1 MRWPCFLLLASL
13 PLASAATAQTTGS
26 ASSPKSLK
34 FDVAQVPATR
44 DSFVFRLRG
53 QERGWAVWQYEIRPL
68 EMTQEV
74 VYTAASEFRPVEE
87 ERLRVVVNRLTGQPI
102 STFHHIDLFSPGSD
116 TVMVEHD
123 LEVKRGEISG
133 RRRGGTRSGGVII
146 VPVSRPFASGTVLSD
161 YGFLAAAVSNAVPGD
176 WRRVR
181 SRAARPSRPDL
192 LRSVHASQRPVRHLL
207 GGSLDADRVGGRV
220 VQHRL
225 AQRAAGALGLRAP
238 VRAHDVRGLGP
249 REEGRALPA
258 DLAGRRV
265 GERQYGGRPHQLL
278 RDAALESLE
287 PGPLARGRPHALAR
301 HHGRALSEPAGDG
314 EGGAPPAGRQPAVL
328 AGLHRRHDLAVRQR
342 RVLRL
347 RAHGH
352 RVDG

>member
-26 ASSPKSLK
+26 ASSPKSLT

-102 STFHHIDLFSPGSD
+102 TTFHHIDLFSPRSD

-133 RRRGGTRSGGVII
+133 RRRAGTRSGSVKIA
-146 VPVSRPFASGTVLSD
+146 PVNRPLAPGTGLSD
-161 YGFLAAAVSNAVPGD
+161 YVFPPGAHSHPPPRASPAVSADKGIDDRAV
-176 WRRVR
+176 
-181 SRAARPSRPDL
+181 
-192 LRSVHASQRPVRHLL
+192 
-207 GGSLDADRVGGRV
+207 
-220 VQHRL
+220 
-225 AQRAAGALGLRAP
+225 
-238 VRAHDVRGLGP
+238 
-249 REEGRALPA
+249 
-258 DLAGRRV
+258 
-265 GERQYGGRPHQLL
+265 
-278 RDAALESLE
+278 
-287 PGPLARGRPHALAR
+287 
-301 HHGRALSEPAGDG
+301 
-314 EGGAPPAGRQPAVL
+314 
-328 AGLHRRHDLAVRQR
+328 
-342 RVLRL
+342 
-347 RAHGH
+347 
-352 RVDG
+352 